1 MCLVVALVI
10 IGLLFAGFFLATLGT
25 VLALLPW
32 LIVGLIAGWAASAIT
47 ESKHGILGDI
57 LIGWAGSI
65 IGGVLYTVVTHQR
78 VVGMFSLTHILVA
91 IGGSVILLLIA
102 KAIAGHA

>member
-1 MCLVVALVI
+1 MCLVIALVV
-10 IGLLFAGFFLATLGT
+10 IGLIFAGFFLATLGT

-47 ESKHGILGDI
+47 ASKHGVIGDI

-65 IGGVLYTVVTHQR
+65 IGGVLYVALTHHR
-78 VVGMFSLTHILVA
+78 VVGVFSLTHILVA
-91 IGGSVILLLIA
+91 IAGSVILLMIG
-102 KAIAGHA
+102 KAIAGQV